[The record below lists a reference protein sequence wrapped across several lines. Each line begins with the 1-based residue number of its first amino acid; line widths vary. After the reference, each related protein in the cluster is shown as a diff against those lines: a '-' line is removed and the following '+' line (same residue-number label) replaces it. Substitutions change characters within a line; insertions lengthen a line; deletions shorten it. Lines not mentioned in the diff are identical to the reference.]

1 MAKSIQEKILFLQ
14 GKKALAGE
22 AISATPSH
30 ATNRA
35 KRVSSLD
42 RPMSAD
48 SFDPE
53 EMGMLNR
60 DPNDTFSSQQL
71 VSNMLVSPK

>member
-1 MAKSIQEKILFLQ
+1 MAKSIQEKILLLQ

-22 AISATPSH
+22 ALSATPSH
-30 ATNRA
+30 ATNGV

-48 SFDPE
+48 SFDP
-53 EMGMLNR
+53 
-60 DPNDTFSSQQL
+60 
-71 VSNMLVSPK
+71 